1 MATAVSPT
9 KANLMAAKKSLTLAQ
24 TGYSLLDRKRNILI
38 RETMGLI
45 DSAKDI
51 QQQIDQSFSEAY
63 KALENANVTLGLCDD
78 LATAIPVENGLSISS
93 RSVMGVEIPTVTLTP
108 TSPMKNYYGFYS
120 TNSLLDEAYFKFD
133 RVKKLTARLLE
144 IENSVYRLATAI
156 SKTQKRANAL
166 KNIVIP
172 RFKNQIATISESL
185 EEKEMEE
192 HSRLK
197 MIKKQKGEQ

>member
-1 MATAVSPT
+1 MMYQMSPT
-9 KANLMAAKKSLTLAQ
+9 KGNLIAVKRSLELAK
-24 TGYSLLDRKRNILI
+24 TGYELLDRKRNILI
-38 RETMGLI
+38 RETMGMI
-45 DSAKDI
+45 DVAKDL
-51 QQQIDQSFSEAY
+51 QSRINVLFAEAY
-63 KALENANVTLGLCDD
+63 KALQRANVTLGVCDE
-78 LATAIPVENGLSISS
+78 LARAVPVEDGITVKV
-93 RSVMGVEIPTVTLTP
+93 RSVMGVELPVVSLKESEP
-108 TSPMKNYYGFYS
+108 KNHFGFYA
-120 TNSLLDEAYFKFD
+120 TNSALDEAYFKFD

-172 RFKNQIATISESL
+172 RFQNQIATISESL

>member
-108 TSPMKNYYGFYS
+108 SSPMKNYYGFYS

-144 IENSVYRLATAI
+144 IENSVYRPGNGPSAKL
-156 SKTQKRANAL
+156 RNA
-166 KNIVIP
+166 P
-172 RFKNQIATISESL
+172 TP
-185 EEKEMEE
+185 
-192 HSRLK
+192 
-197 MIKKQKGEQ
+197 

>member
-1 MATAVSPT
+1 MAAAVSPT
-9 KANLMAAKKSLTLAQ
+9 KANLMSAKKSLALAKI
-24 TGYSLLDRKRNILI
+24 GYSLLDRKRNILV

-51 QQQIDQSFSEAY
+51 QVQIDRSFQEAY
-63 KALENANVTLGLCDD
+63 KALENANITLGLCDE
-78 LATAIPVENGLSISS
+78 LASAIPIENGLSISS
-93 RSVMGVEIPTVTLTP
+93 RSVMGVEIPTVTLDP
-108 TSPMKNYYGFYS
+108 TSQMKNYYGFYS

-133 RVKKLTARLLE
+133 RVKKLTAQLLE
-144 IENSVYRLATAI
+144 IENSVYRLASAI

-172 RFKNQIATISESL
+172 RFKSQVSTISESL
-185 EEKEMEE
+185 EEKELEE

-197 MIKKQKGEQ
+197 MIKKQKED

>member
-63 KALENANVTLGLCDD
+63 
-78 LATAIPVENGLSISS
+78 
-93 RSVMGVEIPTVTLTP
+93 
-108 TSPMKNYYGFYS
+108 
-120 TNSLLDEAYFKFD
+120 
-133 RVKKLTARLLE
+133 
-144 IENSVYRLATAI
+144 
-156 SKTQKRANAL
+156 
-166 KNIVIP
+166 
-172 RFKNQIATISESL
+172 
-185 EEKEMEE
+185 
-192 HSRLK
+192 
-197 MIKKQKGEQ
+197 

>member
-1 MATAVSPT
+1 MAAAVSPT
-9 KANLMAAKKSLTLAQ
+9 KANLMSAKKSLALAKI
-24 TGYSLLDRKRNILI
+24 GYSLLDRKRNILV

-51 QQQIDQSFSEAY
+51 QGQIDRSFQEAY
-63 KALENANVTLGLCDD
+63 KALEDANITLGLCDE
-78 LATAIPVENGLSISS
+78 LASAIPIENGLSISS
-93 RSVMGVEIPTVTLTP
+93 RSVMGVEIPTVTLEP
-108 TSPMKNYYGFYS
+108 TSQMKNYYGFYS

-133 RVKKLTARLLE
+133 RVKKLTAQLLE
-144 IENSVYRLATAI
+144 IENSVYRLASAI

-172 RFKNQIATISESL
+172 RFKSQVSTISESL
-185 EEKEMEE
+185 EEKELEE

-197 MIKKQKGEQ
+197 MIKKQKED

>member
-1 MATAVSPT
+1 MAAAVSPT
-9 KANLMAAKKSLTLAQ
+9 KANLMSAKKSLALAKI
-24 TGYSLLDRKRNILI
+24 GYSLLDRKRNILV

-51 QQQIDQSFSEAY
+51 QGQIDRSFQEAY
-63 KALENANVTLGLCDD
+63 KALENANITLGLCDE
-78 LATAIPVENGLSISS
+78 LASAIPIENSLSISS
-93 RSVMGVEIPTVTLTP
+93 RSVMGVEIPTVTLDP
-108 TSPMKNYYGFYS
+108 TSQMKNYYGFYS

-133 RVKKLTARLLE
+133 RVKKLTAQLLE
-144 IENSVYRLATAI
+144 IENSVYRLASAI

-172 RFKNQIATISESL
+172 RFKSQVSTISESL
-185 EEKEMEE
+185 EEKELEE

-197 MIKKQKGEQ
+197 MIKKQKED

>member
-108 TSPMKNYYGFYS
+108 SSPMKNYYGFYS

-133 RVKKLTARLLE
+133 RVKKLTAACSR
-144 IENSVYRLATAI
+144 
-156 SKTQKRANAL
+156 SKTAYTAWQRPSAKLRNA
-166 KNIVIP
+166 P
-172 RFKNQIATISESL
+172 TP
-185 EEKEMEE
+185 
-192 HSRLK
+192 
-197 MIKKQKGEQ
+197 

>member
-1 MATAVSPT
+1 MVFIAPNEACLAEAKQRYEDQFIFCESRLGDTPSAIVNGELINRKFNKGT
-9 KANLMAAKKSLTLAQ
+9 GIKAICDELA
-24 TGYSLLDRKRNILI
+24 S
-38 RETMGLI
+38 
-45 DSAKDI
+45 
-51 QQQIDQSFSEAY
+51 
-63 KALENANVTLGLCDD
+63 
-78 LATAIPVENGLSISS
+78 AIPVENGLSISS
-93 RSVMGVEIPTVTLTP
+93 RSVMGVEIPTVTLEP
-108 TSPMKNYYGFYS
+108 SSPMKNYYGFYS
-120 TNSLLDEAYFKFD
+120 TNSMLDEAYFKFD
-133 RVKKLTARLLE
+133 RVKKLTTELLE

-197 MIKKQKGEQ
+197 MIKKQKEE

>member
-9 KANLMAAKKSLTLAQ
+9 KANLMAAKKSLTLAE
-24 TGYSLLDRKRNILI
+24 TGYNLLDRKRNILI

-63 KALENANVTLGLCDD
+63 KALESANVTLGLCDD
-78 LATAIPVENGLSISS
+78 LASAIPIENGLSISS
-93 RSVMGVEIPTVTLTP
+93 RSVMGVEIPTVSLEP
-108 TSPMKNYYGFYS
+108 TAQLKNYYGFYS

-172 RFKNQIATISESL
+172 RFKEQISTISESL

-197 MIKKQKGEQ
+197 IIKKQKSE

>member
-1 MATAVSPT
+1 MAAAVSPT
-9 KANLMAAKKSLTLAQ
+9 KANLMSAKKSLALAKI
-24 TGYSLLDRKRNILI
+24 GYSLLDRKRNILV

-51 QQQIDQSFSEAY
+51 QGQIDRSFQEAY
-63 KALENANVTLGLCDD
+63 KALENANITLGLCDE
-78 LATAIPVENGLSISS
+78 LASAIPIENGLSISS
-93 RSVMGVEIPTVTLTP
+93 RSVMGVEIPTVTLDP
-108 TSPMKNYYGFYS
+108 TSQMKNYYGFYS

-133 RVKKLTARLLE
+133 RVKKLTAQLLE
-144 IENSVYRLATAI
+144 IENSVYRLASAI

-172 RFKNQIATISESL
+172 RFKSQVSTISESL
-185 EEKEMEE
+185 EEKDLEE

-197 MIKKQKGEQ
+197 MIKKQKED

>member
-1 MATAVSPT
+1 MAAAVSPT
-9 KANLMAAKKSLTLAQ
+9 KANLMSAKKSLALAKI
-24 TGYSLLDRKRNILI
+24 GYSLLDRKRNILV

-51 QQQIDQSFSEAY
+51 QGQIDRSFQEAY
-63 KALENANVTLGLCDD
+63 KALENANITLGLCDE
-78 LATAIPVENGLSISS
+78 LASAIPIENGLSIRS
-93 RSVMGVEIPTVTLTP
+93 RSVMGVEIPTVTLDP
-108 TSPMKNYYGFYS
+108 TSQMKNYYGFYS

-133 RVKKLTARLLE
+133 RVKKLTAQLLE
-144 IENSVYRLATAI
+144 IENSVYRLASAI

-172 RFKNQIATISESL
+172 RFKSQVSTISESL
-185 EEKEMEE
+185 EEKELEE

-197 MIKKQKGEQ
+197 MIKKQKED

>member
-1 MATAVSPT
+1 M
-9 KANLMAAKKSLTLAQ
+9 
-24 TGYSLLDRKRNILI
+24 
-38 RETMGLI
+38 
-45 DSAKDI
+45 
-51 QQQIDQSFSEAY
+51 
-63 KALENANVTLGLCDD
+63 
-78 LATAIPVENGLSISS
+78 
-93 RSVMGVEIPTVTLTP
+93 
-108 TSPMKNYYGFYS
+108 
-120 TNSLLDEAYFKFD
+120 LDEAYFKFD

-156 SKTQKRANAL
+156 GKTQKRANAL

>member
-1 MATAVSPT
+1 MAAAVSPT
-9 KANLMAAKKSLTLAQ
+9 KANLMSAKKSLALAKI
-24 TGYSLLDRKRNILI
+24 GYSLLDRKRNILV

-51 QQQIDQSFSEAY
+51 QGQIDRSFQEAY
-63 KALENANVTLGLCDD
+63 KALENANITLGLCDE
-78 LATAIPVENGLSISS
+78 LASAIPIENGLSSS
-93 RSVMGVEIPTVTLTP
+93 RSVMGVEIHNVTLDP
-108 TSPMKNYYGFYS
+108 TSQMKNYYGFYS

-133 RVKKLTARLLE
+133 RVKKLTAQLLE
-144 IENSVYRLATAI
+144 IENSVYRLASAI

-172 RFKNQIATISESL
+172 RFKSQVSTISESL
-185 EEKEMEE
+185 EEKELEE

-197 MIKKQKGEQ
+197 MIKKQKED

>member
-1 MATAVSPT
+1 MAAAVSPT
-9 KANLMAAKKSLTLAQ
+9 KANLMSAKKSLALAKI
-24 TGYSLLDRKRNILI
+24 GYSLLDRKRNILV

-51 QQQIDQSFSEAY
+51 QGKIDQSFQEAY
-63 KALENANVTLGLCDD
+63 KALENANITLGLCDE
-78 LATAIPVENGLSISS
+78 LASAIPIENGLSISS
-93 RSVMGVEIPTVTLTP
+93 RSVMGVEIPTVTLDP
-108 TSPMKNYYGFYS
+108 TSQMKNYYGFYS

-133 RVKKLTARLLE
+133 RVKKLTAQLLE
-144 IENSVYRLATAI
+144 IENSVYRLASAI

-172 RFKNQIATISESL
+172 RFKSQVSTISESL
-185 EEKEMEE
+185 EEKELEE

-197 MIKKQKGEQ
+197 MIKKQKED

>member
-1 MATAVSPT
+1 MAAAVSPT
-9 KANLMAAKKSLTLAQ
+9 KANLMSAKKSLALAKI
-24 TGYSLLDRKRNILI
+24 GYSLLDRKRNILV

-51 QQQIDQSFSEAY
+51 QGQIDRSFQEAY
-63 KALENANVTLGLCDD
+63 KALENANITLGLCDE
-78 LATAIPVENGLSISS
+78 LASAIPIENGLSISS
-93 RSVMGVEIPTVTLTP
+93 RSVMGVEIPTVTLDP
-108 TSPMKNYYGFYS
+108 TSQMKNYYGFYS

-133 RVKKLTARLLE
+133 RVKKLTAQLLE
-144 IENSVYRLATAI
+144 IENSVYRLASAI

-172 RFKNQIATISESL
+172 RFKSQVSTISESL
-185 EEKEMEE
+185 EEKELEE

-197 MIKKQKGEQ
+197 MIKKQKED

>member
-93 RSVMGVEIPTVTLTP
+93 RSVMGVEIPTVTLKP
-108 TSPMKNYYGFYS
+108 SSPMKNYYGFAIR
-120 TNSLLDEAYFKFD
+120 NRRIGFVFQNFNLLP
-133 RVKKLTARLLE
+133 
-144 IENSVYRLATAI
+144 
-156 SKTQKRANAL
+156 RANAL

-172 RFKNQIATISESL
+172 RFQNQIATISESL